1 MEQAQASDHT
11 ELSTVNEGCSRVLSA
26 KPGIRS
32 TATSGPKKAFH
43 EDRARL
49 KAERLERAASET
61 GLKAKL
67 KWMAA

>member
-1 MEQAQASDHT
+1 LLTRAEREARNAARQVDGHQRAQ
-11 ELSTVNEGCSRVLSA
+11 
-26 KPGIRS
+26 
-32 TATSGPKKAFH
+32 KAFH